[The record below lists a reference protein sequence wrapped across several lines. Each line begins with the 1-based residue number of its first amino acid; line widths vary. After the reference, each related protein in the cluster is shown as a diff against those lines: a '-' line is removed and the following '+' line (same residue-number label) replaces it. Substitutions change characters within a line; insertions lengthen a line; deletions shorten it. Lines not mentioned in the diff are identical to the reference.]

1 MATQDAKKNETKNGS
16 SKSTGSTS
24 RSSNGRS
31 SGGRNKSGSEGGDR
45 SAFFGGSTGALLGA
59 VVAGAAVGLAA
70 NRGRKLLM
78 QTPAFVSGNWDDA
91 LRTEHKMTLALFD
104 QLEATSDDAATT
116 RAGLLM
122 KIKYA
127 LSKHALQEENVI
139 YPVMRDANEAHD
151 ADELNGEHGYV
162 KQFLYDLEN
171 MDKSSPDFLPKVG
184 DFRTLLEGH
193 IRNEEDNIFPRL
205 RATMTDE
212 QNRKVTLAM
221 NKEGL
226 KLA

>member
-1 MATQDAKKNETKNGS
+1 M
-16 SKSTGSTS
+16 
-24 RSSNGRS
+24 
-31 SGGRNKSGSEGGDR
+31 
-45 SAFFGGSTGALLGA
+45 
-59 VVAGAAVGLAA
+59 
-70 NRGRKLLM
+70 LM

-91 LRTEHKMTLALFD
+91 LRTEHRMTLALFD
-104 QLEATSDDAATT
+104 QLEATSDDAAAT
-116 RAGLLM
+116 RTALVM

-139 YPVMRDANEAHD
+139 YPAMRESNEAHD
-151 ADELNGEHGYV
+151 ADELTGEHGYV
-162 KQFLYDLEN
+162 KTYLYELEKMN
-171 MDKSSPDFLPKVG
+171 KTGPDFLARVR

-193 IRNEEDNIFPRL
+193 IRNEEDVVFPRL
-205 RATMTDE
+205 RATMSEE

>member
-1 MATQDAKKNETKNGS
+1 MATKDTKTSDTKSSDTKGS
-16 SKSTGSTS
+16 GKATATRTKASRGSD
-24 RSSNGRS
+24 
-31 SGGRNKSGSEGGDR
+31 GGER

-78 QTPAFVSGNWDDA
+78 QSPAFVSGNWDDA

-104 QLEATSDDAATT
+104 QLEATSDDSAATRT
-116 RAGLLM
+116 GLVM

-139 YPVMRDANEAHD
+139 YPVMREANEAHD

-162 KQFLYDLEN
+162 KTFLYELEN
-171 MDKSSPDFLPKVG
+171 MDKTGPGFLARVRE
-184 DFRTLLEGH
+184 FRALLEGH
-193 IRNEEDNIFPRL
+193 IRNEEDVVFPRL
-205 RATMTDE
+205 RAAMSEE

>member
-1 MATQDAKKNETKNGS
+1 MATQDAKKNETKSSSNTKSNGGS
-16 SKSTGSTS
+16 SRSTG
-24 RSSNGRS
+24 GRT
-31 SGGRNKSGSEGGDR
+31 KSGSESGER

-59 VVAGAAVGLAA
+59 VVAGAAVGLVA
-70 NRGRKLLM
+70 NRGRKMLM

-91 LRTEHKMTLALFD
+91 LRTEHKITLALFD
-104 QLEATSDDAATT
+104 QLEATSDDAAAA

-171 MDKSSPDFLPKVG
+171 MDKTSSDFLPKVRE
-184 DFRTLLEGH
+184 FRTLLEGH

>member
-1 MATQDAKKNETKNGS
+1 MATTDAKKNESKTRA
-16 SKSTGSTS
+16 SKSNTS
-24 RSSNGRS
+24 RTNTSRT
-31 SGGRNKSGSEGGDR
+31 KSGNEGGGER
-45 SAFFGGSTGALLGA
+45 SAFFGGNTGAILGA
-59 VVAGAAVGLAA
+59 VVAGAAVGLVA
-70 NRGRKLLM
+70 NKGRKLLM

-104 QLEATSDDAATT
+104 QLEATGEDAATT

-171 MDKSSPDFLPKVG
+171 MDKTSPDFLPKVRE
-184 DFRTLLEGH
+184 FRALLEGH

>member
-1 MATQDAKKNETKNGS
+1 MATTDAKQSETKTS
-16 SKSTGSTS
+16 TSKSSGS
-24 RSSNGRS
+24 RA
-31 SGGRNKSGSEGGDR
+31 KSGRTKSGNGER

-59 VVAGAAVGLAA
+59 VVAGAAVGLVA
-70 NRGRKLLM
+70 NRGRKMLM

-104 QLEATSDDAATT
+104 QLEATSDDAAASRT
-116 RAGLLM
+116 GLLM

-162 KQFLYDLEN
+162 KQHLYDLEN
-171 MDKSSPDFLPKVG
+171 MDKTSPNFLPRVKE
-184 DFRTLLEGH
+184 FRTLLQGH
-193 IRNEEDNIFPRL
+193 IRNEEDNIFPRI
-205 RATMTDE
+205 RATMTDA

-221 NKEGL
+221 HKEGL

>member
-1 MATQDAKKNETKNGS
+1 MASTDTRKSESKS
-16 SKSTGSTS
+16 SKSDGTRTRS
-24 RSSNGRS
+24 RRSNE
-31 SGGRNKSGSEGGDR
+31 SGER

-70 NRGRKLLM
+70 NRGRKMLM

-104 QLEATSDDAATT
+104 QLEATGDDAAAT
-116 RAGLLM
+116 RAGLVM

-127 LSKHALQEENVI
+127 LSKHSLQEENVI
-139 YPVMRDANEAHD
+139 YPVMRQANEAHD
-151 ADELNGEHGYV
+151 ADELGGEHGYV
-162 KQFLYDLEN
+162 KTYLYELEN
-171 MDKSSPDFLPKVG
+171 MDKTSPDFLPRVR

-205 RATMTDE
+205 RATMTDA
-212 QNRKVTLAM
+212 QNRQVTLAM